1 MIMPIHNLWKRLR
14 ILGLSLLIAGPALAY
29 AAPARAG
36 GQETALIVFYGALK
50 VSQSQA
56 IKAAA
61 NYYDAVGFGAQAQ
74 QIFLFEPQVGTWGN
88 SAIGGQSAQNSG
100 GQGRG

>member
-1 MIMPIHNLWKRLR
+1 MIMPINRLWRRLR
-14 ILGLSLLIAGPALAY
+14 ILALSLLIASPALAY

-36 GQETALIVFYGALK
+36 GQETALIIFYGALK

-74 QIFLFEPQVGTWGN
+74 KYNRLAEALRQGQPALLVTN
-88 SAIGGQSAQNSG
+88 S
-100 GQGRG
+100 